1 MDLEKELK
9 GETEKWLGKIRE
21 EMRGAEVLDKERE
34 GLLENI
40 RAYVKDC
47 NYFLGKNDLIRAF
60 ESVVWA
66 WSWLEILKE
75 LKLLKVRN

>member
-9 GETEKWLGKIRE
+9 RETEKWLGKIRE
-21 EMRGAEVLDKERE
+21 EMRGVEVLDKERE

>member
-21 EMRGAEVLDKERE
+21 EMRGVEVLDKERE

-75 LKLLKVRN
+75 LNVLKVRN

>member
-9 GETEKWLGKIRE
+9 RETEKWLGKIRE

>member
-9 GETEKWLGKIRE
+9 RETEKWLGKIRE

-75 LKLLKVRN
+75 LNVLKVRN

>member
-9 GETEKWLGKIRE
+9 RETEKWLGKIRE

-75 LKLLKVRN
+75 LKVLKVRN

>member
-9 GETEKWLGKIRE
+9 RETEKWLGKIRE

-66 WSWLEILKE
+66 WSWLQILKE